1 MEEQNLQDK
10 WFLLLNPEAGSGK
23 GRKMLPWIESA
34 LRKARV
40 AYSVYLTRSPGDAIN
55 AAEKAINQGYEKIIA
70 AGGDGTFHEVCNG
83 IIRQKRIPSA
93 DVMLALIPIGTGND
107 WPKTWNISTNIQTA
121 VSLLLQPRTQV
132 LPAGRIEY
140 TSGEQIRQVWFAN
153 VAGCGFDAAVAQ
165 AANEAKKQ
173 GKSGVFTYI
182 AQLVLCLFRYRESP
196 AIIRINNQEFRTN
209 LFTVLAGMGKYAGK
223 GMKLLPLANPLSG
236 QFSITLVQ
244 QISRWK
250 IILNIA
256 KLYKGSFVRM
266 KEVSIHQ
273 GTELHIQAGSNI
285 HLQADG
291 ESLGTCPVSMI
302 FFPDKIRLVVPA

>member
-1 MEEQNLQDK
+1 
-10 WFLLLNPEAGSGK
+10 
-23 GRKMLPWIESA
+23 
-34 LRKARV
+34 
-40 AYSVYLTRSPGDAIN
+40 
-55 AAEKAINQGYEKIIA
+55 
-70 AGGDGTFHEVCNG
+70 
-83 IIRQKRIPSA
+83 
-93 DVMLALIPIGTGND
+93 
-107 WPKTWNISTNIQTA
+107 
-121 VSLLLQPRTQV
+121 
-132 LPAGRIEY
+132 
-140 TSGEQIRQVWFAN
+140 
-153 VAGCGFDAAVAQ
+153 
-165 AANEAKKQ
+165 
-173 GKSGVFTYI
+173 
-182 AQLVLCLFRYRESP
+182 
-196 AIIRINNQEFRTN
+196 
-209 LFTVLAGMGKYAGK
+209 
-223 GMKLLPLANPLSG
+223 MKLLPLANPLSG